1 MIFPLLKKRVRFT
14 QSVVQVFAQLSIQ
27 RFAQATFKPRS
38 VAQAAFL
45 TLGLTLFV
53 TLLYAAPAFAHHPLG
68 GTIPSNWIEG
78 GLSGLAHPIIGLDHF
93 AFVVAIGLLAATR
106 KHGFWLPVA
115 FLCSALVGTGVHL
128 LNLDLP
134 APEIFISLSVLIF
147 GIMLAIQARPQL
159 PVLVSLGAIAGLFHG
174 YAYGEA
180 IIGATAAPLIAY
192 LIGFT
197 CIQLVIA
204 LSTYAIAKKILH
216 TPDSLK
222 LRYIGFVLCGIGAAF
237 FSAALG
243 G

>member
-1 MIFPLLKKRVRFT
+1 MIFHFPTSRVRP
-14 QSVVQVFAQLSIQ
+14 AQL
-27 RFAQATFKPRS
+27 FAQATAKPRF
-38 VAQAAFL
+38 VTQATWL
-45 TLGLTLFV
+45 TVGLTL
-53 TLLYAAPAFAHHPLG
+53 LSAAPAFAHHASG
-68 GTIPSNWIEG
+68 GTTPSNWIEG
-78 GLSGLAHPIIGLDHF
+78 ALSGLAHPIIGLDHF

-106 KHGFWLPVA
+106 QQGFWLPIA
-115 FLCSALVGTGVHL
+115 FLLSALMGTGAHL

-134 APEIFISLSVLIF
+134 APELFISVSVLVF
-147 GIMLAIQARPQL
+147 GIMLAMQARPQL
-159 PVLVSLGAIAGLFHG
+159 PILVSLGAIAGLFHG

-197 CIQLVIA
+197 LIQLIIA

-216 TPDSLK
+216 RSDALK
-222 LRYIGFVLCGIGAAF
+222 LRYAGFVLCGIGAAF